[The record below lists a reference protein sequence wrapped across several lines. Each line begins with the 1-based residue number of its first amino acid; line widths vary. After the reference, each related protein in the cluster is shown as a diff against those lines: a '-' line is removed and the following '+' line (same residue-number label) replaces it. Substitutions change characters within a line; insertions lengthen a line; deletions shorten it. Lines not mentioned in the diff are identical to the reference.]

1 MILIPFELLTVADA
15 VEEPEDEEE
24 DDEDAGRGDVVLFGE
39 ATSVM
44 DTPLLVNA
52 AVLPLHEPEEDEDGC
67 CKLPV
72 GGRVVLVRSR
82 EML

>member
-1 MILIPFELLTVADA
+1 MELLTVADA

-24 DDEDAGRGDVVLFGE
+24 DDEDGRGEVVLLGE
-39 ATSVM
+39 ATRVM

-52 AVLPLHEPEEDEDGC
+52 AVLPLHEPEEDEEGC

-72 GGRVVLVRSR
+72 GGRLVLERSGKT
-82 EML
+82 L